1 MNIAFA
7 DIRNLGA
14 RCNYCYRIKFL
25 SHINGH
31 STCVD
36 CVEEGVESPRATRTF
51 FSLRLTRSSTTFKAR
66 EYRETDAWI
75 FYFDNDSIRRKEPA
89 TRSVTILFLRA
100 ETAERRGAET
110 S

>member
-1 MNIAFA
+1 MDIAFA

-36 CVEEGVESPRATRTF
+36 CVEENV
-51 FSLRLTRSSTTFKAR
+51 
-66 EYRETDAWI
+66 D
-75 FYFDNDSIRRKEPA
+75 
-89 TRSVTILFLRA
+89 
-100 ETAERRGAET
+100 
-110 S
+110 